1 MWRVVQLLVVSQDS
15 LRALTTH
22 QLEHRAALLPQ
33 PTCPYAPYQH
43 TTPWMLLSLLL
54 SSLRTHLHLHIYIYI
69 YMYIYIRIYVYVY
82 ICGTYPVH
90 MVNFLLFPLSFS
102 FFLSCVFVTVLV
114 SHAAAHIVNQTVR
127 SRSCR
132 SAITHG
138 HVQTPDTKFP
148 LNSKSGLRL
157 CKTQRLSGRRTQ
169 AQGRTRRGRTVWKT
183 THYSGI
189 YT

>member
-1 MWRVVQLLVVSQDS
+1 MYV
-15 LRALTTH
+15 
-22 QLEHRAALLPQ
+22 
-33 PTCPYAPYQH
+33 
-43 TTPWMLLSLLL
+43 
-54 SSLRTHLHLHIYIYI
+54 YIH
-69 YMYIYIRIYVYVY
+69 VYVY

-157 CKTQRLSGRRTQ
+157 CKTQRRSGRRTQ